1 MTPKSRVKKVRPTPK
16 KSIAVSHEEDHP
28 AALVDGSGSF
38 ARMNGRIRSD
48 PLKETF
54 EVSNRYLELAALV
67 LGPEEE
73 EKAHSAKSKKSKTS

>member
-1 MTPKSRVKKVRPTPK
+1 MNPE
-16 KSIAVSHEEDHP
+16 A
-28 AALVDGSGSF
+28 F

-48 PLKETF
+48 PRKETF

-73 EKAHSAKSKKSKTS
+73 RRAHSAKSKRSKTS